1 MFPNP
6 RIAASACLMGKPTRY
21 DGGNKKSHILA
32 CQVSKV
38 FELIS
43 VCPEVDI
50 GLPTPRNPVALV
62 QNFDVRL
69 IGTIDNDKDITNEI
83 VNYSRRFARQNAI
96 ICGLIVKA
104 SSPSCGYK
112 SATVYR
118 KSGKSRYGVNGLFT
132 SAFLAAKPWVPII
145 DENDLQNL
153 DMRIFFIEAALALHD
168 FLSLAKSHI
177 NSETLRQFHDRQRL
191 FVASRSQRAQSALDK
206 ALLNNGTVQ
215 GKFKATKMLFLKTV
229 KRRPTKKKQ
238 AKAMLGS
245 LKTIK
250 GKLAPAA
257 YNKVSAMIARY
268 GRGKTFN
275 YPDVLESLKLVTLES
290 GDALLK
296 SQSCLNYSKP
306 VLNLLKLI

>member
-62 QNFDVRL
+62 QNFDVQL

-83 VNYSRRFARQNAI
+83 VDYSRRFARQNAI

-153 DMRIFFIEAALALHD
+153 DMRIFFMTNDKCRQHARSYISTRK
-168 FLSLAKSHI
+168 F
-177 NSETLRQFHDRQRL
+177 TLVSCSFFIDDQWGKPYTLGADL
-191 FVASRSQRAQSALDK
+191 C
-206 ALLNNGTVQ
+206 TVC
-215 GKFKATKMLFLKTV
+215 A
-229 KRRPTKKKQ
+229 
-238 AKAMLGS
+238 
-245 LKTIK
+245 
-250 GKLAPAA
+250 
-257 YNKVSAMIARY
+257 
-268 GRGKTFN
+268 
-275 YPDVLESLKLVTLES
+275 
-290 GDALLK
+290 
-296 SQSCLNYSKP
+296 
-306 VLNLLKLI
+306 